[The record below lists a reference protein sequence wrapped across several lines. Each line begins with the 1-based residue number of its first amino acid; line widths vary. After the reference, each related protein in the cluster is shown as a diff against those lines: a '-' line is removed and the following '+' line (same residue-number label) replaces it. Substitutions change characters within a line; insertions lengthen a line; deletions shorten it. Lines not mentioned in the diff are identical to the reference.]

1 MRRCGTII
9 SLTGCLCSSTYIKD
23 TIKGPEQSSWVFN
36 LNEANEELKSAFSQL
51 TSREA
56 TEQKQNKK
64 NMRANKKMSS
74 RLIQCLNKHFSIE
87 FSFSISTFKTDS
99 IYRDVHFGK

>member
-64 NMRANKKMSS
+64 NMQALACIFAQENELS
-74 RLIQCLNKHFSIE
+74 L
-87 FSFSISTFKTDS
+87 DS
-99 IYRDVHFGK
+99 VPQ